1 MGRTGLV
8 AMILGATALVGSC
21 STASPHAAAPPSTNS
36 ASPAADS
43 TPPPSPT
50 RRKAAEIYSTTRDAV
65 LAIQVQEGSR
75 RALDALSLL
84 AQRELGVSGVC
95 HAISHDLGHAAL
107 EQAGGRVGD
116 ALNDR
121 DDVCGG
127 GFTHG
132 VIEQALAESA
142 DPQAAMLTVCAPMQD
157 GSCWHGVGHGLMFAS
172 GMAQG
177 RALAGCDNAPST
189 LLSNRC
195 GEGVFMQLFSAD
207 LAAHHVT
214 AKQGPIAHNPQGAR
228 EVCQSTRSP
237 HDAQCWFY
245 SPVVW
250 LTVHPDDFDG
260 ALSWCRGAGSTFGKT
275 MCARGLGSRT
285 VKFHPEDLSI
295 GARTCGKAR
304 DLVDACVRGMGSYWS
319 VHWEGAV
326 PASDICTHLPPG
338 RARKRCPVVTT

>member
-1 MGRTGLV
+1 
-8 AMILGATALVGSC
+8 MILGATALIGSC
-21 STASPHAAAPPSTNS
+21 STALPHATAPPSTNS

-43 TPPPSPT
+43 TPPPPPT

-84 AQRELGVSGVC
+84 AQRELGVSGAC

-107 EQAGGRVGD
+107 
-116 ALNDR
+116 
-121 DDVCGG
+121 
-127 GFTHG
+127 
-132 VIEQALAESA
+132 EQALAESA

-172 GMAQG
+172 GMARG

-207 LAAHHVT
+207 LAAHHADST
-214 AKQGPIAHNPQGAR
+214 TLPIARDPQAAR
-228 EVCQSTRSP
+228 KVCQTTSSP

-260 ALSWCRGAGSTFGKT
+260 ALAWCRGAATEFGQT
-275 MCARGLGSRT
+275 QCARGLGSRT
-285 VKFHPEDLSI
+285 VKFHPDDLSI
-295 GARTCGKAR
+295 GARTCGRAG
-304 DLVDACVRGMGSYWS
+304 DLLDPCVSGMGSYWS

-326 PASDICTHLPPG
+326 PASDLCTHLPPG
-338 RARKRCPVVTT
+338 RARKRCPVVTA

>member
-43 TPPPSPT
+43 TPPAPPT

-65 LAIQVQEGSR
+65 IAIQVQEGSR

-107 EQAGGRVGD
+107 DQAGGRVGD

-121 DDVCGG
+121 DDACGG

-207 LAAHHVT
+207 LAAHHADST
-214 AKQGPIAHNPQGAR
+214 TLPIARNPQAAR
-228 EVCQSTRSP
+228 K
-237 HDAQCWFY
+237 
-245 SPVVW
+245 VW

-319 VHWEGAV
+319 VHWKGAV

-338 RARKRCPVVTT
+338 RARERCPVVTT

>member
-1 MGRTGLV
+1 MRRTGLV

-21 STASPHAAAPPSTNS
+21 STANPHAAAPPSTNS

-43 TPPPSPT
+43 TPPPPPT

-84 AQRELGVSGVC
+84 AQRELGISGVC

-142 DPQAAMLTVCAPMQD
+142 DPQAAMLTVCAPRQD
-157 GSCWHGVGHGLMFAS
+157 GSCWHGMGHGLMF
-172 GMAQG
+172 
-177 RALAGCDNAPST
+177 
-189 LLSNRC
+189 
-195 GEGVFMQLFSAD
+195 GEGVFMQLFSAAD
-207 LAAHHVT
+207 HAA
-214 AKQGPIAHNPQGAR
+214 AR
-228 EVCQSTRSP
+228 KVCQSTRSP

-326 PASDICTHLPPG
+326 PASDLCTHLPPG

>member
-1 MGRTGLV
+1 MQRTVLV
-8 AMILGATALVGSC
+8 AVMLAATALVGSC
-21 STASPHAAAPPSTNS
+21 TTADLDTAIPPALPAPINEPSPLAIP
-36 ASPAADS
+36 PAAD
-43 TPPPSPT
+43 
-50 RRKAAEIYSTTRDAV
+50 IYSTTRHDV
-65 LAIQVQEGSR
+65 LAILARKGSR
-75 RALDALSLL
+75 SALEALGRL
-84 AQRELGVSGVC
+84 AQREPGVSGVC

-107 EQAGGRVGD
+107 DQAGGRVGD
-116 ALNDR
+116 ALNER

-207 LAAHHVT
+207 LAAGN
-214 AKQGPIAHNPQGAR
+214 AAGEQEPIARNPQAAR
-228 EVCQSTRSP
+228 KVCQSTRSP

-326 PASDICTHLPPG
+326 PASDLCTHLPPG